1 MAMTKAERA
10 AAAKRAAA
18 KKTRQRSA
26 RAEATRIT
34 QKEKQPY
41 VTAADAAAADAA
53 RTMTPEQIAAQYG
66 ANYAAATGTAGM
78 LAPTTAANA
87 ANATS
92 MLSGLVGALPGAGSY
107 DVTSLLADY
116 TGANAANARLGAMY
130 AGSLAADI
138 CAAGAAGI
146 AGAQGRA
153 SERMD
158 RLSSEERELRLK
170 GDVAGSNY
178 LTNLNNILNIRG
190 QRQNLALSKFQLEQA
205 KREEERRG
213 RGGSGGSTSTP
224 TSTPAATT
232 PATTRGQGIGVPGTS
247 GYIPSIGE
255 VIGSGGAD
263 AIPWYAQYG
272 VDTTTP
278 AAPTTPKPPRRVSPS
293 GRYFN

>member
-53 RTMTPEQIAAQYG
+53 RTMTAEQIAAQYG
-66 ANYAAATGTAGM
+66 GNYAAATGTAGM

-107 DVTSLLADY
+107 DTTSLLAGFADS
-116 TGANAANARLGAMY
+116 NAANARLGAMY

-138 CAAGAAGI
+138 GAAGAAGI

-153 SERMD
+153 SERTD
-158 RLSSEERELRLK
+158 RLRSEERELRLK
-170 GDVAGSNY
+170 GDVAGANY
-178 LTNLNNILNIRG
+178 LTNLSNILNIRG

-213 RGGSGGSTSTP
+213 GSGGSGSGGSGGETEAQRKARLKREADQRNASRFSSAIAGGTYQGASSTGGLPSMSDNTP
-224 TSTPAATT
+224 
-232 PATTRGQGIGVPGTS
+232 
-247 GYIPSIGE
+247 
-255 VIGSGGAD
+255 
-263 AIPWYAQYG
+263 
-272 VDTTTP
+272 
-278 AAPTTPKPPRRVSPS
+278 
-293 GRYFN
+293 NN

>member
-1 MAMTKAERA
+1 MAMTAAEKKA
-10 AAAKRAAA
+10 AAAKAE
-18 KKTRQRSA
+18 KKRRQSA

-53 RTMTPEQIAAQYG
+53 RTMTAEQIAAQYG
-66 ANYAAATGTAGM
+66 GNYAAATGTAGM

-107 DVTSLLADY
+107 DTTSLLAGFADS
-116 TGANAANARLGAMY
+116 NAANARLGAMY

-138 CAAGAAGI
+138 GAAGAAGI
-146 AGAQGRA
+146 AAAQGRA
-153 SERMD
+153 SERTD

-170 GDVAGSNY
+170 GDIAGSNY
-178 LTNLNNILNIRG
+178 TTNLSNILNIRG

-213 RGGSGGSTSTP
+213 GSGGSGSGGSGGETEAQKKARL
-224 TSTPAATT
+224 AAE
-232 PATTRGQGIGVPGTS
+232 AEQKRQDRYAAALSTS
-247 GYIPSIGE
+247 GYSGATVGGGLPSMNY
-255 VIGSGGAD
+255 S
-263 AIPWYAQYG
+263 
-272 VDTTTP
+272 
-278 AAPTTPKPPRRVSPS
+278 K
-293 GRYFN
+293 

>member
-10 AAAKRAAA
+10 AAAKRAE
-18 KKTRQRSA
+18 KKRRQSA

-34 QKEKQPY
+34 QKEQQPY
-41 VTAADAAAADAA
+41 ITAADSAAADAA

-66 ANYAAATGTAGM
+66 ANYAAATGIAGT

-107 DVTSLLADY
+107 DTTSLLSGFADS
-116 TGANAANARLGAMY
+116 NAANARLGAMY

-138 CAAGAAGI
+138 GAAGAAGI

-153 SERMD
+153 SERTD

-178 LTNLNNILNIRG
+178 LTNLSNILNIRG

-213 RGGSGGSTSTP
+213 RGGSGSGGSN
-224 TSTPAATT
+224 TT
-232 PATTRGQGIGVPGTS
+232 AGMTEAQIRAQIKEEERIKAYGTALSSS
-247 GYIPSIGE
+247 GYRGAGVGGGLPSMNLPQ
-255 VIGSGGAD
+255 VN
-263 AIPWYAQYG
+263 
-272 VDTTTP
+272 
-278 AAPTTPKPPRRVSPS
+278 K
-293 GRYFN
+293 